1 LKENTLASKLL
12 LWFQRLLNPRDE
24 HKHLLRYSLFKDL
37 NAHQRSLVASFLHS
51 REFRA
56 GESVFERG
64 YPLEVIYFVESGE
77 MELTP
82 LFDGDASTVLK
93 KNQFVGV
100 LDLFSGKKRLSSA
113 KALTDLKLKALSE
126 DDLQEI
132 LTRDPAL
139 GVKLLQACCCFMG
152 GFIRDHAR

>member
-1 LKENTLASKLL
+1 
-12 LWFQRLLNPRDE
+12 
-24 HKHLLRYSLFKDL
+24 
-37 NAHQRSLVASFLHS
+37 
-51 REFRA
+51 
-56 GESVFERG
+56 
-64 YPLEVIYFVESGE
+64 
-77 MELTP
+77 M
-82 LFDGDASTVLK
+82 LK

-126 DDLQEI
+126 DDLQEM